1 MQPSLKKTVWFAG
14 VSKANRIKCQ
24 QYFWQYYPLFST
36 CILLWQPA
44 QMCFVFL
51 KVMKAAKCT
60 YLCLACYLHSLNTR
74 TYLMG
79 ALIFLFLE
87 QTAQFS
93 LLKMRSQN
101 SNVPLAN
108 RKAAS
113 LPPPPP
119 PPNFSVHLIRWKLLP
134 DHRLALSLTLNV
146 CGTCS
151 TRQQFSCYWK
161 KHRCLQPKSHL

>member
-24 QYFWQYYPLFST
+24 QYFWQYYPLFPT

-60 YLCLACYLHSLNTR
+60 YLCLACYLHSLNTC

-79 ALIFLFLE
+79 TLIFLFLE

-119 PPNFSVHLIRWKLLP
+119 PTKILCPSDQVKAPSWPQVSTQFDPECVWNVLHQATIFLL
-134 DHRLALSLTLNV
+134 LEEA
-146 CGTCS
+146 
-151 TRQQFSCYWK
+151 
-161 KHRCLQPKSHL
+161 